1 MEEKST
7 PNHRFYNT
15 LLFIA
20 TALILLLVIP
30 KGAKF
35 PYEFKKGTAWL
46 HKNLTAPLDFPIYK
60 TETEIAEEKDSLFK
74 NFTPYFKYD
83 NQIFVENLNRFN
95 KKFELKWAENYK
107 KYYGIDVTDST
118 KSDKE
123 NEKISQTKYA
133 YLNFTS
139 NLLEEI
145 YNKGLIVMPR
155 NISGDGIKDITLT
168 MIRNNIAEEY
178 NEKDFFDI
186 QTAYE
191 YIDKAIHNRREQLPN
206 HENIDANFVDE
217 LRLKEFVSPNIVYD
231 EETTVKFRKNMT
243 ENVSITRG
251 MVGEGDR
258 IVLKGEIV
266 DAQKLKILN
275 SLKKEYESYITSTSS
290 FYFITLG
297 QFIIVVVCMLA
308 IVFFLLNFRRDI
320 IRDSIKTSFLLLLVV
335 IMVTVYSAFIRFTKI
350 NLYIIPLAILPIMIR
365 TFYDTRLAL
374 FIHIIAVLIISFFM
388 PNGYEFALL
397 QILVGITAIFTLANV
412 NRREQFFISA
422 IFIILTYS
430 VVFFAISIIQEGDLM
445 KVNYRNLVWFG
456 FNGLLVLSAY
466 PLIYIFE
473 KVFGFLSDVT
483 LMELSDTNHPALR
496 MLAEKAPGTF
506 QHSLQVSNLV
516 EEVMVKIGG
525 NSLLARTG
533 ALYHDI
539 GKVNVQQYF
548 IENQGFGNNP
558 HDALEFEES
567 AEIIISHVREGVVIA
582 RKYNIPEQIID
593 FIRTHH
599 GTTKVQYFYR
609 SFIKKYPEKEGETQK
624 FTYAGPVPFSK
635 ESSVLMICDSV
646 EAASRSLKIYTEEAI
661 DELVDNIVGSQINNN
676 QLVNSDIT
684 FKDINTIKKMLKS
697 QLRNIYHSR
706 IEYPRYEKTII
717 REPDISY
724 GIL

>member
-1 MEEKST
+1 MENPEPRNNK
-7 PNHRFYNT
+7 FYIT
-15 LLFIA
+15 MLFIA
-20 TALILLLVIP
+20 TALLLLLVIP

-46 HKNLTAPLDFPIYK
+46 HKNLSAPLDFPIYK
-60 TETEIAEEKDSLFK
+60 TEIEITDEKDSLFK

-83 NQIFVENLNRFN
+83 NQIFIENLNRF
-95 KKFELKWAENYK
+95 KKRFETKWSEYL
-107 KYYGIDVTDST
+107 
-118 KSDKE
+118 
-123 NEKISQTKYA
+123 TKYFRVDETENKNKTVNDKVA
-133 YLNFTS
+133 QLKYDYLNYTS
-139 NLLEEI
+139 NLIEDI
-145 YNKGLIVMPR
+145 YNKGVIVLPR
-155 NISGDGIKDITLT
+155 HLSGDTIKDLT
-168 MIRNNIAEEY
+168 ISMIRNNIAEEY
-178 NEKDFFDI
+178 GVKEFHDI
-186 QTAYE
+186 KSAYE
-191 YIDKAIHNRREQLPN
+191 YIDKAIHNRRDLFSYN
-206 HENIDANFVDE
+206 SGIDANFIE
-217 LRLKEFVSPNIVYD
+217 ALKLKEFISPNIFYD
-231 EETTVKFRKNMT
+231 EPTTAKIRKNLT
-243 ENVSITRG
+243 ENVSLTRG

-258 IVLKGEIV
+258 IISKGEIV
-266 DAQKLKILN
+266 DNNKLKVLN

-290 FYFITLG
+290 YYFITIG
-297 QFIIVVVCMLA
+297 QFIIVMACMLA
-308 IVFFLLNFRRDI
+308 IAFFLINFRKDI
-320 IRDSIKTSFLLLLVV
+320 IRDFVKTLFLLLLVV
-335 IMVTVYSAFIRFTKI
+335 IMVSVFSIFIRFTKI
-350 NLYIIPLAILPIMIR
+350 NLYIIPLAILPIIIR

-422 IFIILTYS
+422 IFIIITYC
-430 VVFFAISIIQEGDLM
+430 VMFFAISIIQEGDLM
-445 KVNYRNLVWFG
+445 KINYRNLIWFG

-539 GKVNVQQYF
+539 GKVNIQQYF

-558 HDALEFEES
+558 HDSLEFEQS
-567 AEIIISHVREGVVIA
+567 AEIIISHVREGLIIA
-582 RKYNIPEQIID
+582 RKYNIPEQITD
-593 FIRTHH
+593 FIQTHH

-624 FTYAGPVPFSK
+624 FTYSGPIPFSK
-635 ESSVLMICDSV
+635 ETAVVLICDSV
-646 EAASRSLKIYTEEAI
+646 EAASRSLKTYTEQTI
-661 DELVDNIVGSQINNN
+661 DELIENIIGYHIRNN
-676 QLVNSDIT
+676 QLENSDVT
-684 FKDINTIKKMLKS
+684 FKDIANIKKILNI

-706 IEYPRYEKTII
+706 IEYPRYEKTVLQD
-717 REPDISY
+717 PDVVY